1 MAAGTIAGNV
11 DTSPSGGTTT
21 SMTAAS
27 SRVTEPP
34 ADILF
39 RLKVRV
45 LPAIRE
51 VWQRRELVRTLAE
64 RDLRVRY
71 KQAVLGVAWSILTP
85 LALMVVFTVFF
96 QRVAKVDTGGA
107 PYALFTYLGLLP
119 WTFFSTSVSQGGQSL
134 VVNNQLVNKVYCPR
148 EVFPLASMAVAA
160 VDTALAT
167 LVLGLLF
174 AVTGFMPKLTSVWV
188 PVLLAVQVAF
198 TFGVTL
204 VLSAVL
210 VFLRDLRHVLPIILQ
225 LGLFATPV
233 AYGMDV
239 VAKPLQV
246 LYSIAN
252 PLAPVIDGYRRTVLL
267 GLPPDWNL
275 LGPAA
280 VAAALWLA
288 VGYVVF
294 KRLEPGFADYA

>member
-1 MAAGTIAGNV
+1 
-11 DTSPSGGTTT
+11 
-21 SMTAAS
+21 
-27 SRVTEPP
+27 
-34 ADILF
+34 
-39 RLKVRV
+39 
-45 LPAIRE
+45 
-51 VWQRRELVRTLAE
+51 
-64 RDLRVRY
+64 
-71 KQAVLGVAWSILTP
+71 
-85 LALMVVFTVFF
+85 MVVFTVFF

-174 AVTGFMPKLTSVWV
+174 AVTEFMPKPTTLWV

-239 VAKPLQV
+239 VTKSLQV
-246 LYSIAN
+246 PYSILN
-252 PLAPVIDGYRRTVLL
+252 PLAPVIDGYRRTILL
-267 GLPPDWNL
+267 GLAPDWHL

-280 VAAALWLA
+280 VAAALWMA

>member
-1 MAAGTIAGNV
+1 
-11 DTSPSGGTTT
+11 
-21 SMTAAS
+21 MTAAS
-27 SRVTEPP
+27 SRATEPP

-39 RLKVRV
+39 RLKVRLV
-45 LPAIRE
+45 PAIRE

-85 LALMVVFTVFF
+85 LALMIVFTVFF

-174 AVTGFMPKLTSVWV
+174 VVTGFMPKLTTVWV

-239 VAKPLQV
+239 IPSNLQV
-246 LYSIAN
+246 PYSMVN
-252 PLAPVIDGYRRTVLL
+252 PLAPVIDSYRRTVLL
-267 GLPPDWNL
+267 GLPPDWHL
-275 LGPAA
+275 VLPGA
-280 VAAALWLA
+280 AAALVLLA
-288 VGYVVF
+288 VGYVSF

>member
-1 MAAGTIAGNV
+1 MT
-11 DTSPSGGTTT
+11 
-21 SMTAAS
+21 TAAS

-34 ADILF
+34 PEILF
-39 RLKVRV
+39 RLKIRLV
-45 LPAIRE
+45 PAIRE
-51 VWQRRELVRTLAE
+51 VWRRRELVRTLAE

-71 KQAVLGVAWSILTP
+71 KQAFLGIAWSILTP

-107 PYALFTYLGLLP
+107 PYELFAYLGLLP

-134 VVNNQLVNKVYCPR
+134 VLNNQLVNKVYCPR

-160 VDTALAT
+160 IDTILAT

-174 AVTGFMPKLTSVWV
+174 VITGFAPQPTTVWV

-204 VLSAVL
+204 VMSAVL

-239 VAKPLQV
+239 VAPQLRV
-246 LYSIAN
+246 LYSTLN

-267 GLPPDWNL
+267 GLPPDWGL
-275 LGPAA
+275 LGPGAA
-280 VAAALWLA
+280 TSVLLLG
-288 VGYVVF
+288 VGYIVF

>member
-1 MAAGTIAGNV
+1 M
-11 DTSPSGGTTT
+11 S
-21 SMTAAS
+21 AAS

-45 LPAIRE
+45 VPAIRE

-85 LALMVVFTVFF
+85 LALMIVFTVFF

-174 AVTGFMPKLTSVWV
+174 AVTEFMPKPTTLWV

-239 VAKPLQV
+239 VTKSLQV
-246 LYSIAN
+246 PYSILN
-252 PLAPVIDGYRRTVLL
+252 PLAPVIDGYRRTILL
-267 GLPPDWNL
+267 GLAPDWHL

-280 VAAALWLA
+280 VAAALWMA

>member
-1 MAAGTIAGNV
+1 MA
-11 DTSPSGGTTT
+11 
-21 SMTAAS
+21 AAS

-34 ADILF
+34 AEILF

-119 WTFFSTSVSQGGQSL
+119 WTFFSTSVAQGGQSL

-174 AVTGFMPKLTSVWV
+174 AVTGFMPKLTGVWV

-239 VAKPLQV
+239 VAKPLQL
-246 LYSIAN
+246 LYSVAN
-252 PLAPVIDGYRRTVLL
+252 PLAPVIDGYRRTILL
-267 GLPPDWNL
+267 GQAPNWEL
-275 LGPAA
+275 LVPGAV
-280 VAAALWLA
+280 VAAALLA

>member
-1 MAAGTIAGNV
+1 
-11 DTSPSGGTTT
+11 
-21 SMTAAS
+21 MTEAS
-27 SRVTEPP
+27 SRLTEPP
-34 ADILF
+34 SEILF
-39 RLKVRV
+39 RLKVRLV
-45 LPAIRE
+45 PAIRE
-51 VWQRRELVRTLAE
+51 VWRRRELVRTLAE

-71 KQAVLGVAWSILTP
+71 KQAFLGVAWSILTP

-107 PYALFTYLGLLP
+107 PYALFAYLGLLP

-134 VVNNQLVNKVYCPR
+134 VMNNQLVNKVYCPR

-160 VDTALAT
+160 IDTLLAT

-174 AVTGFMPKLTSVWV
+174 AITGYAPKATSVWV
-188 PVLLAVQVAF
+188 PVLLIVQVAF

-204 VLSAVL
+204 IMSAVL

-239 VAKPLQV
+239 VAPSLRV
-246 LYSIAN
+246 LYSTLN
-252 PLAPVIDGYRRTVLL
+252 PLAPVIDGYRRTILL
-267 GLPPDWNL
+267 GLPPDWRL
-275 LGPAA
+275 LGPGA
-280 VAAALWLA
+280 VTALLLLG

>member
-1 MAAGTIAGNV
+1 
-11 DTSPSGGTTT
+11 
-21 SMTAAS
+21 MTAAT
-27 SRVTEPP
+27 RATEPP
-34 ADILF
+34 PDSLF

-45 LPAIRE
+45 VPAIRE

-71 KQAVLGVAWSILTP
+71 KQAFLGIAWSILTP

-107 PYALFTYLGLLP
+107 PYALFAYLGLLP

-148 EVFPLASMAVAA
+148 EVFPLASLAVAA
-160 VDTALAT
+160 VDTILAT

-174 AVTGFMPKLTSVWV
+174 AITGFMPKPTSVWV
-188 PVLLAVQVAF
+188 PVLLTVQVAF
-198 TFGVTL
+198 TFGITL
-204 VLSAVL
+204 VMSAVL

-233 AYGMDV
+233 AYGIDV
-239 VAKPLQV
+239 VAPSLQV
-246 LYSIAN
+246 WYSALN
-252 PLAPVIDGYRRTVLL
+252 PLAPVIDGYRRTILL
-267 GLPPDWNL
+267 GLPPDWQL

-280 VAAALWLA
+280 LTSALLLG
-288 VGYVVF
+288 VGYVLF

>member
-1 MAAGTIAGNV
+1 
-11 DTSPSGGTTT
+11 
-21 SMTAAS
+21 MTAAS
-27 SRVTEPP
+27 RATEPP
-34 ADILF
+34 PDSLF
-39 RLKVRV
+39 RPKVRV
-45 LPAIRE
+45 VPAIRE

-71 KQAVLGVAWSILTP
+71 KQAFLGIAWSILTP

-96 QRVAKVDTGGA
+96 QRVARVDTGGA
-107 PYALFTYLGLLP
+107 PYTLFAYLGLLP

-160 VDTALAT
+160 VDTILAT

-174 AVTGFMPKLTSVWV
+174 VITGFMPKPTTVWV
-188 PVLLAVQVAF
+188 PVLLTVQVAF

-204 VLSAVL
+204 VMSAVL

-239 VAKPLQV
+239 VAPSLRV
-246 LYSIAN
+246 LYSALN
-252 PLAPVIDGYRRTVLL
+252 PLAPVIDGYRRTILL
-267 GLPPDWNL
+267 GLPPDWQL
-275 LGPAA
+275 LGPG
-280 VAAALWLA
+280 ALTSALLLG
-288 VGYVVF
+288 VGYVLF

>member
-1 MAAGTIAGNV
+1 
-11 DTSPSGGTTT
+11 
-21 SMTAAS
+21 MTAAS
-27 SRVTEPP
+27 PRVTEPP

-39 RLKVRV
+39 RLKVRAI
-45 LPAIRE
+45 PAIRE

-85 LALMVVFTVFF
+85 LALMIVFTVFF

-134 VVNNQLVNKVYCPR
+134 VENNQLVNKVYCPR

-174 AVTGFMPKLTSVWV
+174 AITEFMPKPTTVWV

-225 LGLFATPV
+225 LG
-233 AYGMDV
+233 V
-239 VAKPLQV
+239 VAPSLQV

-267 GLPPDWNL
+267 GLPPDWHL

-280 VAAALWLA
+280 VAAALWLV

>member
-1 MAAGTIAGNV
+1 
-11 DTSPSGGTTT
+11 
-21 SMTAAS
+21 MTEAS
-27 SRVTEPP
+27 SRLTEPP
-34 ADILF
+34 SEILF
-39 RLKVRV
+39 RLKVRLV
-45 LPAIRE
+45 PAIRE
-51 VWQRRELVRTLAE
+51 VWRRRELVRTLAE

-71 KQAVLGVAWSILTP
+71 KQAFLGVAWSILTP

-107 PYALFTYLGLLP
+107 PYALFAYLGLLP

-134 VVNNQLVNKVYCPR
+134 VMNNQLVNKVYCPR

-160 VDTALAT
+160 IDTLLAT

-174 AVTGFMPKLTSVWV
+174 AITGYAPMATSVWV
-188 PVLLAVQVAF
+188 PVLLLVQVAF

-204 VLSAVL
+204 IMSAVL

-239 VAKPLQV
+239 VAPSLRV
-246 LYSIAN
+246 LYSTLN
-252 PLAPVIDGYRRTVLL
+252 PLAPVIDGYRRTILL
-267 GLPPDWNL
+267 GLPPDWRL
-275 LGPAA
+275 LGPGA
-280 VAAALWLA
+280 VTALLLLG
-288 VGYVVF
+288 VGYIVF